1 MSDYSSMKATKV
13 QKKEYDSDFTISR
26 SNQRKIKKTFKKSAL
41 MWIIVGLV
49 LVVSAVGSF
58 FACKYIFASDTYEM
72 VSYAN
77 GEVDVYIG
85 ADEDVKNYEE
95 LGVKCISFGKDF
107 SDKFTVKYYYRDDL
121 TEKEVEVSEVDETI
135 PGIYYAVYESPAKKF
150 KSVKL
155 IRNIIV
161 TGVED

>member
-1 MSDYSSMKATKV
+1 MNGFINIFKPSGITSAYALT
-13 QKKEYDSDFTISR
+13 
-26 SNQRKIKKTFKKSAL
+26 KIKKAFKKSAL
-41 MWIIVGLV
+41 MWIIVGFV
-49 LVVSAVGSF
+49 LVFSAIGSF

-72 VSYAN
+72 ITYAN

-85 ADEDVKNYEE
+85 ANEEVSVYEE

-107 SDKFTVKYYYRDDL
+107 SDRFIVKYYYRNDL
-121 TEKEVEVSEVDETI
+121 TEKEVEVSEVDESV
-135 PGIYYAVYESPAKKF
+135 PGIYYAVYETPAKKF